1 MNVLSAEKR
10 AKRHGPRLLFEE
22 MGFSRSELQALP
34 RPCLTKTT
42 TPASLRGLLFVAAP

>member
-10 AKRHGPRLLFEE
+10 AKRHGPRLLFAEV
-22 MGFSRSELQALP
+22 GFSRSALQALP
-34 RPCLTKTT
+34 GPCLTQTA